1 VCEGK
6 PECEMIKNKTKSAT
20 ISVIVPRCT
29 CWRQWGVPFAAVE
42 EEGAQQRALFT
53 TTSQCTNEGCAT
65 TSRRAVGHRFG
76 HIVLFHCSVHNHIA
90 VYKRGLHAPHT
101 FKISRGSERQRRW
114 LNVPEQRVG
123 ANVELIEKH
132 LERKRV
138 KLGGV
143 REDGVR
149 AYGSVQG
156 RRGPG
161 GRDTG
166 ASAE

>member
-1 VCEGK
+1 VRASRK
-6 PECEMIKNKTKSAT
+6 MIKSKTKSAT
-20 ISVIVPRCT
+20 ISVIAPRCT
-29 CWRQWGVPFAAVE
+29 CWRQWGVSICCSGRRRCAAKSTVHNHVAVYKR
-42 EEGAQQRALFT
+42 GLRH
-53 TTSQCTNEGCAT
+53 NV
-65 TSRRAVGHRFG
+65 RRAVGHRFG

-90 VYKRGLHAPHT
+90 VYKRGMHAPHT
-101 FKISRGSERQRRW
+101 FKISRGSERRRRW

-143 REDGVR
+143 RGDGVR
-149 AYGSVQG
+149 TDGSTQECG
-156 RRGPG
+156 GPRGS
-161 GRDTG
+161 DTG